1 MSSSLYYHPVRPYHT
16 HEIASVCVESLAP
29 EQDAEVQ
36 SQESDD
42 HPSGEADND
51 MPASNDTMT
60 EHDVINDVI

>member
-1 MSSSLYYHPVRPYHT
+1 MSSSLYYHSVRPYHT
-16 HEIASVCVESLAP
+16 HKIASVCVKSVAP

-42 HPSGEADND
+42 LSGEADNN
-51 MPASNDTMT
+51 MPASNDTIT